1 MLSVGDA
8 LLMVYQ
14 SYIHVIFILG
24 WSFATYQSFVN
35 GFQMEIKS
43 QHEILLEEL
52 STAIFSDVRIYF
64 FNRTKPSR
72 TTIKTC

>member
-35 GFQMEIKS
+35 GFQMEIKK
-43 QHEILLEEL
+43 
-52 STAIFSDVRIYF
+52 STWNFTRGIINCHFFGCKDIFF
-64 FNRTKPSR
+64 Q
-72 TTIKTC
+72 